1 MPVTA
6 LPPPGDPSGPYR
18 VCFVCLGN
26 ICRSPMAEV
35 VLRAR
40 LREAGLAGK
49 VVVDSA
55 GTGDWHIGERMNPP
69 ARDALERGGY
79 DGSGHRARQIEA
91 PWLAE
96 RDLLLAMD
104 ASNLARL
111 RTLARAAGGDAGR
124 RIRLF
129 GEVAGLDGADVP
141 DPYGGD
147 PAEFDRVLDM
157 LDAGTERLV
166 GQLRA
171 VVEAPAS
178 ER

>member
-1 MPVTA
+1 
-6 LPPPGDPSGPYR
+6 
-18 VCFVCLGN
+18 
-26 ICRSPMAEV
+26 MAEV

-55 GTGDWHIGERMNPP
+55 GTGDWHIGDRMNPP

-79 DGSGHRARQIEA
+79 DGSAHRARQFEA

-111 RTLARAAGGDAGR
+111 RTLARTAGGPTGSAADSGAGS

-129 GEVAGLDGADVP
+129 GEVAGLNGADVP
-141 DPYGGD
+141 DPYGGG
-147 PAEFDRVLDM
+147 PEEFDRVLDM

-166 GQLRA
+166 GQLRD

>member
-1 MPVTA
+1 
-6 LPPPGDPSGPYR
+6 
-18 VCFVCLGN
+18 
-26 ICRSPMAEV
+26 MAEV

-55 GTGDWHIGERMNPP
+55 GTGDWHIGQRMNPP

-79 DGSGHRARQIEA
+79 DGSAHRARQIEA

-111 RTLARAAGGDAGR
+111 RTLAREAGGPVGSAAGR

-129 GEVAGLDGADVP
+129 GEVAGLNGADVP

>member
-1 MPVTA
+1 
-6 LPPPGDPSGPYR
+6 
-18 VCFVCLGN
+18 
-26 ICRSPMAEV
+26 MAEV

-49 VVVDSA
+49 VTVDSA

-79 DGSGHRARQIEA
+79 DGSAHRARQIEA

-111 RTLARAAGGDAGR
+111 RTLARAAGGDAGS

-129 GEVAGLDGADVP
+129 GEVAGLNGADVP

-157 LDAGTERLV
+157 LETGTERLV

-171 VVEAPAS
+171 GVEAPAG